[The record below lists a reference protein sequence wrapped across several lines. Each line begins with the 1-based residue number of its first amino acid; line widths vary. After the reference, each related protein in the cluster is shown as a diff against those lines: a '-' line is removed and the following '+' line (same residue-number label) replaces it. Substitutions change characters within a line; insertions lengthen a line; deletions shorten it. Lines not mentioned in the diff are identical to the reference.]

1 MAPLAADVS
10 ALLLTQMPFCAARA
24 SCVVSVE
31 FGMPLVTMPAGF
43 SWIAEAIA
51 ACWVAGVVPELRSLY
66 FQPRSAAACAQ
77 YFARTTA
84 LPLPESR
91 PTINLPVA
99 GLELSGVLMPM
110 EVGEL
115 RN

>member
-1 MAPLAADVS
+1 
-10 ALLLTQMPFCAARA
+10 
-24 SCVVSVE
+24 
-31 FGMPLVTMPAGF
+31 MPLVTMPAG
-43 SWIAEAIA
+43 SNWMAESMA
-51 ACWVAGVVPELRSLY
+51 ACWLVGVVPEFRSLY

-84 LPLPESR
+84 LPVPESR
-91 PTINLPVA
+91 PTISLPVA